1 MSRALLVVHEN
12 GSFVFSRDMQQGH
25 IQDDDV
31 FFNWT
36 TQDTM
41 TMLKSGLPFQVGHE
55 IHLDTFQLL
64 LLTF

>member
-1 MSRALLVVHEN
+1 MPQTLINKAVLGVHEN
-12 GSFVFSRDMQQGH
+12 GSFVFSRDMHQGH

-41 TMLKSGLPFQVGHE
+41 TVSRSGLPFRFGHE
-55 IHLDTFQLL
+55 IHLDTF
-64 LLTF
+64 